1 MYCRAIL
8 FCSFLFAFTATSAA
22 QQPNGRIDLDTKS
35 GLFTPGIVTA
45 RVSFVESDGICT
57 EKRGALRIANGIL
70 YEVTSAP
77 LVSTPP
83 TDTPIVPAP
92 PTDTWRV
99 TQVDNQTW
107 DFRITMSDCQMG
119 IGIRQL
125 VRHEGTWTPLLVPSD
140 ASRSEIQRLRAYEQP
155 RPPTVVAKES
165 IGSLRQSTTLS
176 LSFFFENSPETCFE
190 AVGDYRIERTG
201 ITFAFLVPLP
211 GDLNRFVIER
221 TDLDEYHSRL
231 SFTRDDCR
239 WELTLGQSVRRNG
252 QWIALPL
259 APIPL
264 SKG

>member
-1 MYCRAIL
+1 MYCRTIL
-8 FCSFLFAFTATSAA
+8 FCSFLFAFAARSAA

-35 GLFTPGIVTA
+35 WLFAPAIVTA

-57 EKRGALRIANGIL
+57 ERRGALRIASGIL

-77 LVSTPP
+77 LVSTLP
-83 TDTPIVPAP
+83 TDTLIVRAP
-92 PTDTWRV
+92 LADTWSV
-99 TQVDNQTW
+99 TQIDNETYG
-107 DFRITMSDCQMG
+107 FRITMSDCQMG

-125 VRHEGTWTPLLVPSD
+125 VRHEGTWTPLLVPGD
-140 ASRSEIQRLRAYEQP
+140 GRSEAERLRAHDQS

-165 IGSLRQSTTLS
+165 IGSMRQSTTLS
-176 LSFFFENSPETCFE
+176 LSFVFKNSPETCFE

-221 TDLDEYHSRL
+221 TDLNEYHSRL

-252 QWIALPL
+252 QWLALPL
-259 APIPL
+259 APIPP
-264 SKG
+264 SK